1 MGWSSHHPVGLIH
14 YSPQQCYRGY
24 NLPTNARGSN
34 DAFLMDMEGRICHRW
49 HSEEGIGYAHLLP
62 YGNLLIRTAP
72 PSDAGGAENIGG
84 SSAAILELDWDSNV
98 VWEYRNPLVHHD
110 YERLPNGNT
119 LVLLFENLSSDLT
132 SRIRGGIAGDSDPES
147 MFGDQ
152 IQEIAPD
159 GSVVYEWKAWEH
171 LDPEGDP
178 ICPLEN
184 RVEWTHGNSLK
195 TTPEGDLIV
204 SYRLIST
211 VGIVDKASGDFKWK
225 WGPGHISHPHHPTY
239 LDNCNILL
247 FDNGFHRSQGTY
259 SRVIEVN
266 PATSEIVWEFRGQP
280 SISFYSQATSSAERL
295 PNGNTMICEGTPGR
309 MFEVTANKEIVWE
322 YINPFFTQGAPQ
334 ASGAPG
340 ESINSLFRAHRY
352 GPDFPAFKGRDL
364 DPARYANL
372 NRLYAPKK

>member
-1 MGWSSHHPVGLIH
+1 MLPGLQPPH
-14 YSPQQCYRGY
+14 QCYRGY

-34 DAFLMDMEGRICHRW
+34 DADLMDMEGRICHRW

-72 PSDAGGAENIGG
+72 AADAGGAEKIGG

-98 VWEYRNPLVHHD
+98 VWEYRNPMVHHD

-119 LVLLFENLSSDLT
+119 LVLLFEKLSTDLT
-132 SRIRGGIAGDSDPES
+132 SQIQSGTVGESDPES
-147 MFGDQ
+147 MFGDKV
-152 IQEIAPD
+152 QEIAPD
-159 GSVVYEWKAWEH
+159 GSVVFEWKTWEH
-171 LDPEGDP
+171 LDPEADA
-178 ICPLEN
+178 ICPLES
-184 RVEWTHGNSLK
+184 RIEWTHGNSLK
-195 TTPEGDLIV
+195 ITPAGDLIV

-211 VGIVDKASGDFKWK
+211 VGIVDKASGDFRWK
-225 WGPGHISHPHHPTY
+225 WGRGEISHPHHPTY
-239 LDNCNILL
+239 LDNGNILL
-247 FDNGFHRSQGTY
+247 FDNGFHRPQGTY
-259 SRVIEVN
+259 SRVVEVN
-266 PATSEIVWEFRGQP
+266 PATGEVVWEFRGQP

-322 YINPFFTQGAPQ
+322 YINPFFTQAAPQ

-352 GPDFPAFKGRDL
+352 GPDFPGLKGRDL

-372 NRLYAPKK
+372 NRLYAPAK